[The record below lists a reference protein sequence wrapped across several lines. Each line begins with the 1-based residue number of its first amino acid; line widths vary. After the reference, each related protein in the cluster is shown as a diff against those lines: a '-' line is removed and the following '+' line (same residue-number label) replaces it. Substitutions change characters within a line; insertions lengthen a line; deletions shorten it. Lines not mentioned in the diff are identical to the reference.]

1 MSEIQELHWSN
12 TLTYASVH
20 RYEEEEKKKKGREQK
35 GWKEGREWER
45 GNR

>member
-20 RYEEEEKKKKGREQK
+20 RYEEEKKKGREQK